1 MKKLIFAGVLY
12 LLVGYSTQ
20 AFAQLSLVADG
31 TSDFTAH
38 EKYCSKIVNITQDT
52 VDNLA
57 RSLQVSSNSI
67 GFRNSRLNYSAC
79 CVTLDTPKGPIN
91 LLPWLFYENEK
102 GEISVRINTA
112 NVHQN
117 NPACNF

>member
-1 MKKLIFAGVLY
+1 MRMLLMFLLLIITPPSY
-12 LLVGYSTQ
+12 
-20 AFAQLSLVADG
+20 AQLSLVADG

-91 LLPWLFYENEK
+91 LLPWLFYKNEK

-112 NVHQN
+112 NVDQN